1 MNKFTCHWDVWV
13 HPGVYLCLQ
22 KELRETQQRLE
33 AAEEKL
39 AELESA
45 DSELQKLRKDQE
57 DLLELL
63 TDQDTR
69 LNQLKAQLR
78 ALGEKASHTFTTS
91 WVVLFLAHCVSEECL
106 HCPSS
111 PPSHGDWSGSHL
123 RSDKSSETL
132 GSHGSDYRLLWYGIH
147 AVYFGGYLPEFWR
160 CLLEYKNEPH
170 KALVHS

>member
-1 MNKFTCHWDVWV
+1 MVALLNLNTAMCLINILARMLCPLLLCFHLLVVYNSFAKVMNHLHLYSVA
-13 HPGVYLCLQ
+13 HPWTSSHVIKMSQFILVYLLLQ
-22 KELRETQQRLE
+22 KELRETQQRLA

-91 WVVLFLAHCVSEECL
+91 WVIPIPCTLCQWRVFALFITTLSWRL
-106 HCPSS
+106 KWI
-111 PPSHGDWSGSHL
+111 PPEKW
-123 RSDKSSETL
+123 
-132 GSHGSDYRLLWYGIH
+132 
-147 AVYFGGYLPEFWR
+147 
-160 CLLEYKNEPH
+160 
-170 KALVHS
+170 